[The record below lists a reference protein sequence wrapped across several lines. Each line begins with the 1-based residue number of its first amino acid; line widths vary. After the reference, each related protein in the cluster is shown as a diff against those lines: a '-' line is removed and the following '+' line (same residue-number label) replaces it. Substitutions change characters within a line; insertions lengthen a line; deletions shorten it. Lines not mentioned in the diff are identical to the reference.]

1 MQLEARVHS
10 SFLIK
15 KNGGAELVAAQRQNS
30 STFCSSECELHG
42 QLYFSRVA
50 DALAQEPV
58 EIKQGRSSQR
68 IHVILVV
75 ERVEHLD
82 HGDQRIAVTKLERP
96 HDAPIE
102 RNVLVVLPGRVAF
115 ASRIGCATRRRNGL
129 WRMRL
134 QAQVQVESAGKL
146 RIAE

>member
-1 MQLEARVHS
+1 
-10 SFLIK
+10 
-15 KNGGAELVAAQRQNS
+15 GAELAAAQWQNS
-30 STFCSSECELHG
+30 PTFCSSECELHG

-58 EIKQGRSSQR
+58 EIEQSRSSQR
-68 IHVILVV
+68 IHVVLVV

-82 HGDQRIAVTKLERP
+82 HGDQRIAVTELEGP

-102 RNVLVVLPGRVAF
+102 RNVLVVLPGRVAL
-115 ASRIGCATRRRNGL
+115 ASRIGCATRRRDGL

-134 QAQVQVESAGKL
+134 QAQIQVESTRKIG
-146 RIAE
+146 IAE